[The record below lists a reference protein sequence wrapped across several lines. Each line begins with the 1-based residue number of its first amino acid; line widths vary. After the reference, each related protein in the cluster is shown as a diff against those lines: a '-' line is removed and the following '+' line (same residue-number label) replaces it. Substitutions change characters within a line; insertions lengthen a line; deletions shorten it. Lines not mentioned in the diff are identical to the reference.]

1 MLGWGWL
8 HRKEAK
14 VKWVELAA
22 RPLLLAEALRTAW
35 AFRSRRGILPSRT
48 LIRWR
53 VATAYG
59 SPDAPMQVEDL
70 VSFLEWRRELR
81 AVRRRSR

>member
-1 MLGWGWL
+1 M
-8 HRKEAK
+8 
-14 VKWVELAA
+14 KWVELAA